1 MTAPAVHPA
10 LSDRMAQTVSIGSPT
25 VAGAVRPRGRPI
37 ADRAADNGVRT
48 GP

>member
-10 LSDRMAQTVSIGSPT
+10 LSDRMAQTASTGSPSA
-25 VAGAVRPRGRPI
+25 AGAVRPRGRPI
-37 ADRAADNGVRT
+37 ADRAADDGVRT

>member
-10 LSDRMAQTVSIGSPT
+10 LSDRMVRTTSIGSLSA
-25 VAGAVRPRGRPI
+25 AGAVRPRGRPI
-37 ADRAADNGVRT
+37 ADRAADGGVRT